1 MNSNFITYSNFPL
14 WYVCKVDSLQEKFR
28 GYTLLSFNSHSNI
41 WMGFSRKQDDFGDE
55 GKIQSSPKNLA
66 KKFYAGQER
75 EYNGAFNYTPPVDI
89 LLIPDFPI
97 EGKKTIL
104 NIEPLSN
111 RERKEFESALEK
123 LSLPK
128 E

>member
-66 KKFYAGQER
+66 KNFMQVKKENIM
-75 EYNGAFNYTPPVDI
+75 ELLTILP
-89 LLIPDFPI
+89 LLIF
-97 EGKKTIL
+97 
-104 NIEPLSN
+104 
-111 RERKEFESALEK
+111 F
-123 LSLPK
+123 
-128 E
+128 